1 MENNNSEAVD
11 TSDAAVGASNS
22 KMQRSAYAAVIFL
35 NVAEMYPADAHVEC
49 KYTLTN
55 DIIPSTRDWIG
66 LYKVGW
72 MSANDYYYYEWAP
85 SPKDYKP
92 QTEAQAEI
100 LFQAHNLPDDDGE
113 FYQFCYVASSGQIR
127 GASTPFQFKRPS
139 ANDFVEIH
147 DIENDMMIVKEKKS
161 YLEENLKEAS
171 LQKAAL
177 IQEKQEINEELKD
190 LKNSLKAL
198 EKQLNYQK
206 SLNKKLTTQLSE
218 KCEELEVN
226 NHNTHELIQLNQQLD
241 SNIMELTQ
249 EKATVDKK
257 IDLLTT
263 EIVAVKDRMKVL
275 QNEKDELEGQN
286 KLLKEETDMVKS
298 HLTLSEGKASNLAR
312 EITVMQKKLEEK
324 ECYIAACQM
333 EIATLK
339 SALHQQ
345 TVKTEQQHNVM
356 ASNVDTVEKL
366 QEKLR
371 NTEDKLEAAVKIKE
385 IMSNEMGAYSIA
397 NDDLKKELD
406 TCHGE
411 NLELKKDVERME
423 TEFAKEAVLL
433 RTENES
439 MQADLKKVVTEKEEL
454 QKEMIIL
461 QEEKKT
467 NSTTASMYAL
477 QLANNSLT
485 ERHKLMEVE
494 LEKKE
499 AKAKRLQKET
509 TSLENELRRE
519 IEDLKERITMCSDAY
534 KQLYKENIKLQKKC
548 KHCRSRITG
557 DKTERSAIEPEQLQ
571 KASSV
576 SSAESVTYIMTSQY
590 NTDNENKSSSPDADS
605 NAGADIKAKMVKFKK
620 MYHAE
625 HFTNECLRREHLEEM
640 KKKDSEIHTLKS
652 TMRSRTTE
660 LEHKHMSCTS
670 FLAEKDKQI
679 EELNHTIRDL
689 KMENS
694 SLRMSDNGS
703 VNDMKYMAQPCQ
715 FVYGNPYL
723 QQRETFRSSKDGPKN
738 HLPPLIYPHIP
749 VRQTQPCFV
758 PPTTPD
764 PLSESESTDG
774 LPAPISPTVL
784 PSAKAAAVRAA
795 CFSNIDDQT
804 DMNFVDARNYF
815 DKTVPSAPFDL
826 DEDKFVD
833 AKGVGMKIC
842 PGCNMSFSPDISDA
856 DFEEH
861 VLTHS
866 GRICPVCNH
875 LADEN
880 TTDNDFNYHVNGC
893 IDKEN
898 N

>member
-1 MENNNSEAVD
+1 
-11 TSDAAVGASNS
+11 
-22 KMQRSAYAAVIFL
+22 
-35 NVAEMYPADAHVEC
+35 MYPADAHVEC

-55 DIIPSTRDWIG
+55 DIIPSTRDWVG

-100 LFQAHNLPDDDGE
+100 LFQAYNLPNDDGE

-147 DIENDMMIVKEKKS
+147 DFENDMMIVKEKKS

-177 IQEKQEINEELKD
+177 IQEKQEMNKELKD
-190 LKNSLKAL
+190 LKNSLKEL
-198 EKQLNYQK
+198 EKQLNHQE
-206 SLNKKLTTQLSE
+206 SLNKKLKTQLSE

-226 NHNTHELIQLNQQLD
+226 NHKTHELIQLNQQSD

-249 EKATVDKK
+249 EKAIVEEK
-257 IDLLTT
+257 IVLLTA

-312 EITVMQKKLEEK
+312 EITVMQKKIEDNER
-324 ECYIAACQM
+324 YIAACQM

-345 TVKTEQQHNVM
+345 TVKTEQQHHAM
-356 ASNVDTVEKL
+356 ASNVDTAEKL

-385 IMSNEMGAYSIA
+385 IMSNEMSAYSIA

-406 TCHGE
+406 TCRSE

-423 TEFAKEAVLL
+423 TEFANEAVLL

-439 MQADLKKVVTEKEEL
+439 MQADLKQIVTEKEEL
-454 QKEMIIL
+454 QKEIIIL
-461 QEEKKT
+461 QEEKT
-467 NSTTASMYAL
+467 ANLTTASMYAL

-499 AKAKRLQKET
+499 AKAKTLQKEAA
-509 TSLENELRRE
+509 SLENELRRE
-519 IEDLKERITMCSDAY
+519 IEDLKERIIMCSDAY
-534 KQLYKENIKLQKKC
+534 KQLYKENMKLQKKC

-557 DKTERSAIEPEQLQ
+557 DKTERSSATEVEQLQ
-571 KASSV
+571 KDPSV
-576 SSAESVTYIMTSQY
+576 ASAESVTYIMTSQY
-590 NTDNENKSSSPDADS
+590 NTDNENKSSSPDTDS
-605 NAGADIKAKMVKFKK
+605 NTGADIKAKMVKFKK

-625 HFTNECLRREHLEEM
+625 HFKYESMQREHLEEM
-640 KKKDSEIHTLKS
+640 RKKDSEIQNLKI

-703 VNDMKYMAQPCQ
+703 VNDMKYVAQPYQ

-723 QQRETFRSSKDGPKN
+723 QQRETFRSSKDGPIN
-738 HLPPLIYPHIP
+738 QLPPLIYPHIP
-749 VRQTQPCFV
+749 VRQSQPCFV
-758 PPTTPD
+758 PPD
-764 PLSESESTDG
+764 PLSEGESTDG

-795 CFSNIDDQT
+795 CFSNTDDQT

-856 DFEEH
+856 DFEQH

-880 TTDNDFNYHVNGC
+880 TTDTDFNYHVNGC